1 MADVRRGGGDHPS
14 RASDD
19 ETLLEGLRTA
29 CLALPG
35 VEERINH
42 GMPTFAVVKRT
53 AFCNLHEHPADGRP
67 TLWFKAA
74 AGVQAELTDQ
84 EPDRFFVPP
93 YVGPRGWVGMRLDVD
108 LDWDEV
114 AAVVEDAWRLVATK
128 GQVAQFDAL
137 ADPSVGPGR
146 LRPTGAR

>member
-1 MADVRRGGGDHPS
+1 MTTDRDIRDQA
-14 RASDD
+14 
-19 ETLLEGLRTA
+19 LLTGLRTA
-29 CLALPG
+29 CLPLPG

-42 GMPTFAVVKRT
+42 GMPTFAVVRRT
-53 AFCNLHEHPADGRP
+53 AFCNLYHHHEDDRP

-74 AGVQAELTDQ
+74 AGVQAELVEQ

-93 YVGPRGWVGMRLDVD
+93 YVGPRGWVGLRLDVD

-128 GQVAQFDAL
+128 RQL
-137 ADPSVGPGR
+137 AERDNV
-146 LRPTGAR
+146 

>member
-1 MADVRRGGGDHPS
+1 MTSER
-14 RASDD
+14 
-19 ETLLEGLRTA
+19 ETLDQSLLDGLRAA

-53 AFCNLHEHPADGRP
+53 AFCNLHHRQDDDRP

-74 AGVQAELTDQ
+74 AGVQTELVDQ
-84 EPDRFFVPP
+84 EPDRFFIPP
-93 YVGPRGWVGMRLDVD
+93 YVGAKGWVGLNLDVD

-114 AAVVEDAWRLVATK
+114 GAMVEDAWKLVATK
-128 GQVAQFDAL
+128 GQL
-137 ADPSVGPGR
+137 AERNGP
-146 LRPTGAR
+146 

>member
-1 MADVRRGGGDHPS
+1 MNRNKEEALLAS
-14 RASDD
+14 LRA
-19 ETLLEGLRTA
+19 A

-35 VEERINH
+35 VEERVNH
-42 GMPTFAVVKRT
+42 GMPTFAVVRRT
-53 AFCNLHEHPADGRP
+53 AFCNLHHPAGDRP

-74 AGVQAELTDQ
+74 PGTQTELVDQ

-93 YVGPRGWVGMRLDVD
+93 YVGPRGWVGLRLDVD

-128 GQVAQFDAL
+128 SHLTERDEA
-137 ADPSVGPGR
+137 
-146 LRPTGAR
+146 

>member
-1 MADVRRGGGDHPS
+1 MTINREALDQELL
-14 RASDD
+14 D
-19 ETLLEGLRTA
+19 ELRTA

-53 AFCNLHEHPADGRP
+53 AFCNLHHQNDDDRP

-74 AGVQAELTDQ
+74 AGAQTELVGQ
-84 EPDRFFVPP
+84 EPERFFIPP
-93 YVGPRGWVGMRLDVD
+93 YVGAKGWVGLYLDVD

-114 AAVVEDAWRLVATK
+114 AIVVETAWALVATK
-128 GQVAQFDAL
+128 GQL
-137 ADPSVGPGR
+137 AERNGPEEA
-146 LRPTGAR
+146 TSS

>member
-1 MADVRRGGGDHPS
+1 MTTDRDALD
-14 RASDD
+14 RA
-19 ETLLEGLRTA
+19 LLAGLRTA
-29 CLALPG
+29 CLVLPG

-42 GMPTFAVVKRT
+42 GMPTFAVVRRT
-53 AFCNLHEHPADGRP
+53 SFCNLHHHHKDDRP

-74 AGVQAELTDQ
+74 PGVQAELVDQ

-93 YVGPRGWVGMRLDVD
+93 YVGPRGWLGMRLDVD

-128 GQVAQFDAL
+128 RQL
-137 ADPSVGPGR
+137 AERDR
-146 LRPTGAR
+146 T

>member
-1 MADVRRGGGDHPS
+1 MGSNPISSTMADSLPGRGDHPS
-14 RASDD
+14 RAPDD
-19 ETLLEGLRTA
+19 EALLDGLRRA

-67 TLWFKAA
+67 PLWFKAA
-74 AGVQAELTDQ
+74 AGVQAELVDQ
-84 EPDRFFVPP
+84 EPERFFVPP
-93 YVGPRGWVGMRLDVD
+93 YVGPRGCVGLRLDVD

-114 AAVVEDAWRLVATK
+114 AAVVEDAWRLVATR
-128 GQVAQFDAL
+128 GQVAQLDAD
-137 ADPSVGPGR
+137 A
-146 LRPTGAR
+146 

>member
-1 MADVRRGGGDHPS
+1 MGSIPISSTMNRNKEEALLAS
-14 RASDD
+14 LRA
-19 ETLLEGLRTA
+19 A

-35 VEERINH
+35 VEERVNH
-42 GMPTFAVVKRT
+42 GMPTFAVVRRT
-53 AFCNLHEHPADGRP
+53 AFCNLHHPAGDRP

-74 AGVQAELTDQ
+74 PGTQTELVDQ

-93 YVGPRGWVGMRLDVD
+93 YVGPRGWVGLRLDVD

-128 GQVAQFDAL
+128 SHLTERDEA
-137 ADPSVGPGR
+137 
-146 LRPTGAR
+146 

>member
-1 MADVRRGGGDHPS
+1 MGSIPISSTMNRNREEA
-14 RASDD
+14 
-19 ETLLEGLRTA
+19 LLAGLRAA

-35 VEERINH
+35 VEERVNH
-42 GMPTFAVVKRT
+42 GMPTFAVVRRT
-53 AFCNLHEHPADGRP
+53 AFCNLNHHPDDDRP

-74 AGVQAELTDQ
+74 PGVQTELVDQ

-93 YVGPRGWVGMRLDVD
+93 YVGPRGWVGLRLDVD

-128 GQVAQFDAL
+128 NHL
-137 ADPSVGPGR
+137 AERDRV
-146 LRPTGAR
+146 

>member
-1 MADVRRGGGDHPS
+1 MGSIPISSTMKRKKEEELLAS
-14 RASDD
+14 LRA
-19 ETLLEGLRTA
+19 A

-35 VEERINH
+35 VEERVNH
-42 GMPTFAVVKRT
+42 GMPTFAVVRRT
-53 AFCNLHEHPADGRP
+53 AFCNLHHPAGDRP

-74 AGVQAELTDQ
+74 PGTQTELVDQ

-93 YVGPRGWVGMRLDVD
+93 YVGPRGWVGLRLDVD

-128 GQVAQFDAL
+128 SHLTERDEA
-137 ADPSVGPGR
+137 
-146 LRPTGAR
+146 

>member
-1 MADVRRGGGDHPS
+1 MGSNPISSTMADSLPGRGDHPS
-14 RASDD
+14 RAPDD
-19 ETLLEGLRTA
+19 EALLDGLRRA

-74 AGVQAELTDQ
+74 AGVQAELVDQ
-84 EPDRFFVPP
+84 EPERFFVPP
-93 YVGPRGWVGMRLDVD
+93 YVGPRGWVGLRLDVD

-114 AAVVEDAWRLVATK
+114 AAVVEDAWRLVATR
-128 GQVAQFDAL
+128 GQVAQLDAD
-137 ADPSVGPGR
+137 A
-146 LRPTGAR
+146 